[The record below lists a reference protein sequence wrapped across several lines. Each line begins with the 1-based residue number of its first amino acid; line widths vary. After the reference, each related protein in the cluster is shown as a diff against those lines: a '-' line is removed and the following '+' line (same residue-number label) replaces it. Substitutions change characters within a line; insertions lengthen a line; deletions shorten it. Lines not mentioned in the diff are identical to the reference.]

1 MGQDDR
7 LSAFEARLA
16 ALKHKMESG
25 LVDRAR
31 SLRAM
36 AARVEAGEAAAR
48 KEIKTESHKLR
59 GIAGSYGH
67 DDLTELA
74 SQLEQRASMSPPATV
89 SQLARELADLAE
101 QKGKQSKPPPPMP
114 VTDSGSGS
122 GSGSGSDSGSDS
134 ESGSGS
140 DSVSD
145 SVSDSDSGSGS
156 GSGSVGHA
164 TLPRAPRARA
174 GEGLRV
180 LAMDDDAVTRRLL
193 LLTLE
198 QVGGFETVVVGSAAE
213 ALAALA
219 QRTFDLVVSDAMMP
233 DMNGREFA
241 RIARANGAAM
251 PIVILSAASPD
262 ELGWTADASSG
273 HRWLRKPFKP
283 TELVRELLRITGRA
297 AR

>member
-1 MGQDDR
+1 
-7 LSAFEARLA
+7 
-16 ALKHKMESG
+16 
-25 LVDRAR
+25 
-31 SLRAM
+31 
-36 AARVEAGEAAAR
+36 
-48 KEIKTESHKLR
+48 
-59 GIAGSYGH
+59 
-67 DDLTELA
+67 
-74 SQLEQRASMSPPATV
+74 
-89 SQLARELADLAE
+89 
-101 QKGKQSKPPPPMP
+101 
-114 VTDSGSGS
+114 
-122 GSGSGSDSGSDS
+122 
-134 ESGSGS
+134 
-140 DSVSD
+140 
-145 SVSDSDSGSGS
+145 
-156 GSGSVGHA
+156 
-164 TLPRAPRARA
+164 
-174 GEGLRV
+174 
-180 LAMDDDAVTRRLL
+180 MDDDAVTRRLL